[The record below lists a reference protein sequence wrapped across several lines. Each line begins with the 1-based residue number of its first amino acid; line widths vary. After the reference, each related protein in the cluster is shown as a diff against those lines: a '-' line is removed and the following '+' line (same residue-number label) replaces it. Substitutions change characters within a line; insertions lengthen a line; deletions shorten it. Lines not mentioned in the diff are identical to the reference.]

1 MSVMSDMSKAI
12 RTVIQERT
20 DPRNGTLK
28 DLSMIDLM
36 EIENIVTAYSLDL
49 KQEIDRRRA
58 EER

>member
-1 MSVMSDMSKAI
+1 MTVMSDMSKAI

-49 KQEIDRRRA
+49 KQEIDRRRQ